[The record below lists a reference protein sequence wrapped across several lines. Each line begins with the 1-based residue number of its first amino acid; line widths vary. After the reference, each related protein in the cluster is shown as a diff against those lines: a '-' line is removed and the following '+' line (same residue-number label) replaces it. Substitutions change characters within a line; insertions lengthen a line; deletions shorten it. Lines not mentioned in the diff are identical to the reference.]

1 MSECLVRCRSLLLAI
16 LMITMAQV
24 GYTMN
29 GFDISE
35 DLTLDS
41 MNEPAEV
48 PTNNNIQNLYVGGA
62 HTCVITEGE
71 LMKCWGNNSAGQ
83 LGIGN
88 SESMGDE
95 PNEMGTHLPYLDL
108 GTGLVPESAA
118 LGMSHTCI
126 LFTNNSLKCFG
137 DIEALGLGYTD
148 ANGAGDG
155 YLETG
160 DYLPFWPAPT
170 GRNVSLIAAGW
181 YHTCAVLDDGSMT
194 CWGENNHGQL
204 GMGNTTDLGLQS
216 DQTGDSISYV
226 SLPTGVTISD
236 MALGEDHTCVL
247 YDTGDVACWGG
258 NDFGQL
264 GIGSTEDIRD
274 EAAESLTNISFPSGR
289 YAIDITAGE
298 GFTCA
303 LLDNNEAICW
313 GLNDVGQLGQG
324 NSNNYGDSGS
334 EPVSGLSTID
344 IHSSATI
351 RTIDAGYDHVC
362 VSLNNNAV
370 KCWGGNLFGHLGIG
384 ISGPNAHRGDDVAE
398 MGSNLPSI
406 SLGSGMNPEAV
417 EVGENFACMLK
428 QSGTMPVKCWGSS
441 VNGRLGYENT
451 ETLGD
456 SSTDNLANNV
466 NLALDKEYKSVDC
479 GDSPFN
485 TETHIL
491 PSFEIDSNQKG
502 RTLDIAFRSDGCP
515 GIVYSDDN
523 VDNLRFAMYDN
534 GIWVFEYPYTSNIGN
549 SSALDVSLV
558 FDENDVPHIAWSDFG
573 YDTSNHDTHYATKA
587 NGKWNH
593 VQLENSMPV
602 TVDTEIIHFGD
613 GDLEIIASPFT
624 MGYLFSELCSASTDC
639 LESSDWNSQT
649 IIASFAYMQGLDS
662 DIGLNGD
669 AWVSQSITS
678 GSTDSFN
685 IVSKPTGGSWNG
697 IYPSLTAPNS
707 TGSTSAISDIE
718 VAPDGTV
725 HAVYLHEDYAT
736 DGIMYVSCSGGR
748 STCSSSSNWSFIPV
762 PYVTNKTFSL
772 AVDYDLVP
780 HVFFNSSSSLQYTK
794 LVDGSWTTP
803 VEILNLAVN
812 EVRADFHPNGKL
824 WLGAQL
830 TANDNI
836 WMIEGASFGGNGMS
850 IDIDGDGWSGIEEY
864 RCGSDMIN
872 SSSTPADADFD
883 GICDAEDEIHDLFT
897 YGESRTTSVGE
908 DFSCG
913 LTAQPDDGSNSNTLY
928 CWGSNSHQQLGN
940 FVVSN
945 NPVLQSTAWAVPVL
959 GLPSSWHAVDVDVG
973 ARHACAIGV
982 DGDVYCWGDNAHG
995 QLGINS
1001 TVATSL
1007 PVEVQLPVNTRAMS
1021 ISAGSQHTCVV
1032 TTVGEL
1038 YCWGDSS
1045 NQQLGEYYLSNS
1057 SGYIEETFSSSNWL
1071 DTTSFSDVY
1080 IGQYGSNS
1088 HDNDWTYST
1097 DNGGTL
1103 KWDLKSG
1110 NTRYNEFSFT
1120 INALSDGYITF
1131 DVKSDMGSNDYVGLH
1146 IDSSNQGWYHP
1157 PNTWTTRNHSF
1168 TAGTHELAFT
1178 GINQGTSSGF
1188 NDAWLDNIVIHAGF
1202 SLEEGGIVRTPAQ
1215 VSLGSMIVSEVTTG
1229 DDHTCVATSTGAA
1242 YCWGDNG
1249 DSTTM
1254 TLGNSSF
1261 TGTNSSSPLLV
1272 DLAGTGSQ
1280 YSGSQPPRFG
1290 LLSAGAGATCGTL
1303 LTNAST
1309 ICWGKSSAGTSI
1321 LGGGSGPSIHGT
1333 FVSLNDTAS
1342 SLSVGHH
1349 HACAVVDNKIQCWGE
1364 ENGGELGDGGSSSS
1378 SSSTP
1383 VEVDITGLGTP
1394 IDVSV
1399 SEIGNTSCALFKK
1412 DLAYSFRCWGSDEVG
1427 AIGDDASYN
1436 NETSPSSNV
1445 TTLTHGFVEPTAP
1458 SSSLDIANYDI
1469 AEVSGGF
1476 SYHCARSYQG
1486 LVKCWG
1492 YGSSGRLGIG
1502 GSANIGD
1509 SPNEMGDYQEFTDL
1523 GTNLFATDITTGTDF
1538 SCAVLNNTQIK
1549 CWGEGGFLQLGN
1561 GNTNDRGSN
1570 SNEMGDNLPYVRA
1583 PGTSLPLSG
1592 IVKVDAGSRAACA
1605 LSSEGQVFCW
1615 GYNDNY
1621 LVNPTVSPSGTTST
1635 YLQTQLSRPAI
1646 DIAVGD
1652 YHACVIL
1659 DNHQVQCWGRNSE
1672 GQLGT
1677 GNKTNPSQNTAQKER
1692 PYVDLGS
1699 DVGALDIMAGGRYT
1713 CAILTTE
1720 GTVCWGNGASNRHG
1734 RNSTSDFSSMGDGLG
1749 NGTGRPYDTIAKP
1762 NRSSL
1767 SPSSQGT
1774 CIVDEW
1780 SEVQCWGHSY
1790 IAGTTTAAPITIN
1803 VGGHVRSVAV
1813 SDGPAACAI
1822 RIDGSLVCWGTGSYG
1837 SMGQGDSAHNY
1848 PSAAGEISIEHTDVR
1863 LWSPDTD
1870 FDGMLNLWDDDDD
1883 DDGVLDI
1890 NDAFSLDECASVDTD
1905 NDGMPDT
1912 ITSACSTVLVL
1923 DLDDDNDGWTDVNEI
1938 LCDTNTIS
1946 SLSVPI
1952 DTDSDGTCNYLDMD
1966 DDNDGWTDSQE
1977 HECEPQSF
1985 TSFSAV
1991 GSSSGAYP
1999 NTLNNE
2005 LYFGGPNSDELRYLG
2020 RSSQGYGGLWMWPSA
2035 TKDSVGPSSSSQRF
2049 TTSNYGDITLE
2060 HQDGVTYYAD
2070 RQYQGQFNDEINGLS
2085 SWVQASTSWSSS
2097 TSYRSEISLD
2107 ADNRVYVADGY
2118 YRFWH
2123 QNTIDSSTYTYTNL
2137 PNTNTANRHHLEAQD
2152 NGTVHHLW
2160 WHNNDLKYTQSHP
2173 VTSGSRSYDSIESI
2187 GGWANL
2193 YNHQFDLEV
2202 DSNGVAHIAF
2212 YRSSSSSYAITYM
2225 NNSAGSFSTIGFE
2238 NSLPQSAGHVDL
2250 DIDPLGQVNLAWTD
2264 PSNNSVY
2271 HTIIDGTTTSTQ
2283 PVPSTHTQI
2292 NSISQALD
2300 PLKNQSYIFTSSGA
2314 SSTVSYQGSFEAWS
2328 IDSTIVPGDIDSD
2341 GICDNLETAP
2351 VIYPPTSLEVGASA
2365 SISPSFPGLS
2375 PTLIINTT
2383 PLPAGLTLDQSTG
2396 VITGTPINSN
2406 LAFSVTLNTTSA
2418 QENWTGTIVIKI
2430 VPMAPLLTNYNSLHD
2445 CSNSNPQQNI
2455 EFASD
2460 GSMFYSVNWNNGCST
2475 SLPTDLPG
2483 LENKSTFDTS
2493 DLIIAKRSVDGVWQ
2507 WAHVI
2512 QSAATMASSD
2522 IALNSNDEPLLLFG
2536 VNSAYTIEFDRSHEH
2551 NIIGSSM
2558 PTGSNLILVQFNE
2571 TGHVVW
2577 NEFSKQPNSGYN
2589 TNVRS
2594 NGQSESSI
2602 VVSSNGNITIM
2613 GEYAGTSS
2621 SGASLGFGT
2630 LNVSRNVCSANWQPF
2645 IVRLDSSGVT
2655 QWMNTGN
2662 SGQRSGSC
2670 GHQYSLDLA
2679 ASSDG
2684 GVFLAT
2690 NQLTSSS
2697 GFGNLTAKYINGY
2710 TTLSIFSFDSSGQAE
2725 WYQMVSA
2732 DNTHLYGIS
2741 IAVFDDDSVHVTATP
2756 NYNDASHGT
2765 IHQFFETGVST
2776 TSSGYNAG
2784 WNNTVSPDSTHQ
2796 WTSSADSRAWLMTAR
2811 LNGNNGT
2818 PIWVDM
2824 NTDKISSSDS
2834 EGYGSKSSNPNSPS
2848 PVSYI
2853 QNNVAH
2859 VYVTD
2864 KDSSGLSN
2872 AAAFYRSSSIDN
2884 DEIHH
2889 VISST
2894 SSSHSSFGI
2903 MDFGP
2908 DGNDLPFFLQISQ
2921 YTFYWGYLGSVPEF
2935 SSNQQMQS
2943 SSSVRLNRMI
2953 GIAGHPINE
2962 KMPQVGVYF
2971 DEYPVDYSY
2980 YSNQFASWS
2989 LIGTNGSNWL
2999 PSGLNF
3005 VSSSGRIYGTPTTIT
3020 ANATYWLNHT
3030 TQGRTISS
3038 LITFGVSPTAPT
3050 LSYSGSRTL
3059 ERGDTM
3065 TSWTP
3070 SITGISY
3077 LQSITVTPSLPNG
3090 ITIDQSNGTIEGT
3103 PMYNMSSTQYSIVA
3117 CNSWGVCG
3125 TAETIT
3131 LVINE
3136 PLASPVWGGNNTL
3149 AFARDVTVR
3158 ECPVTSAGG
3167 MVATWAISSTPNLPY
3182 GLTFNTTTGCF
3193 EGTPLLYTNAQNY
3206 DVTATNSGGSTP
3218 VTVEINITGAGIGLT
3233 YPAGSLIL
3241 ENGTAM
3247 QPIAGQT
3254 TGDNAQSWNI
3264 TPTLPAGLSFGTT
3277 NGTIW
3282 GTPSESSVPTN
3293 YTVTVTSNSAAT
3305 ATFTIEIEV
3314 LEPVEEIT
3322 LSLPFNSLS
3331 LTNLTEMQPLS
3342 VQTTGHPAVSWS
3354 ISPALPSGLELGPTN
3369 GTLWGTP
3376 IQANASTVYT
3386 ITAVTLGGATDN
3398 ISLTIEVLDIVEEI
3412 HLTMPTNLVMLVNG
3426 SAMQPI
3432 SGQTSGDTPVTWTI
3446 TPALSSGLDF
3456 GSTNGTIWG
3465 TPNASSILTTYT
3477 VTVYTA
3483 GGFSDSATL
3492 QMIVQEDTDGDS
3504 IPDIVDLDD
3513 DNDGV
3518 LDGNE
3523 ETGCELDPD
3532 CDDDGTNDGEDAFPL
3547 DPSEDSDFDN
3557 DGIGDNADEDD
3568 DNDGWTEA
3576 NETACGGHSD
3586 LDPLDYPSDIDGDGE
3601 CDFTDTTDDREIAIS
3616 YPVTVLDLTI
3626 NQAMS
3631 SLSPTVTG
3639 GNVTNWSI
3647 SPTLPNGLTFNE
3659 TGVLTGTP
3667 STNTSTIQY
3676 TVTAINGQYTAIA
3689 TLTITVYEV
3698 TGDADADGISD
3709 AMDPDDDNDGWT
3721 DLEEAAC
3728 NNTNSLD
3735 ANDHPTD
3742 LDGDGICDF
3751 VDDFR
3756 DLPLAVSYPSQILQL
3771 ANGSLMDSFIPTVAG
3786 GDVATWEIS
3795 GELPEGLTFGWSPA
3809 RDASMDG
3816 SIRGTPTEEIPPT
3829 TYLIWANN
3837 SVSSATFEVTISVLL
3852 DTDTDGTPDIYDLD
3866 DDGDTW
3872 SDVLEGLCGS
3882 DSLDVSDSPSDEDND
3897 GICDALSTG
3906 PDVTDTDGDG
3916 VPDESDAFPNDS
3928 AAAFDNDNDGMPDDI
3943 FGFSQST
3950 PRLIEDLDDDN
3961 DGWLD
3966 TREAECGSDRFD
3978 NASMPID
3985 SDEDGSCDGID
3996 QDRDGDG
4003 FNNIVDA
4010 FPGDKS
4016 AFADLDN
4023 DGLPDNLT
4031 GSSNTGL
4038 VADTDDDGDNYTDQE
4053 EIECGSDPMD
4063 LNSIPPDA
4071 DGNGL
4076 CDAKENTSTIVE
4088 PEPDEE
4094 GLFLISSKYWW
4105 CCILFLLLLLF
4116 LLIPLMGTNKKIIL
4130 ARKQG
4135 PEPPNTDASP
4145 KFLEG
4150 KGTRK
4155 DPFVLAS
4162 FTVQPGSTQI
4172 CSEKITI
4179 TNISSGY
4186 LVGMSDRME
4195 TENDTRFQMVDV
4207 KDKDEFED
4215 HKSVSEIEVGEDGTI
4230 VVKFLFTD
4238 EDHPTLAGGSYD
4250 SIIRLGS
4257 ASVYFSWNV
4266 VVEGDPDYIA
4276 EQKAEEE
4283 ARIAAAVKAQA
4294 EEEEEDAEA
4303 AKVKAEAEAVK
4314 VKAEAEAEATK
4325 VKAEAEAE
4333 AAKVKAEAEAA
4344 KVKAEAEAEI
4354 AKVKAEAEVA
4364 KAKAEAE
4371 AESQK
4376 AAAEKAKAE
4385 AESAKAKA
4393 EAERAESEKAA
4404 AARIKQMEKEMEARR
4419 KRLENL
4425 DEKTRKKEEE
4435 LLRVAEKA
4443 KSIDFGTLGVASST
4457 KLKKKVE
4464 KNSTELEVGDASKF
4478 AESGEAYISDVEGGA
4493 RISWKS
4499 KSGNKLVDVK
4509 GIKRGFAAAA
4519 IVTVRDDLQTIKG
4532 IGPFIEDKLHALG
4545 IFTFNQVGNM
4555 NSELE
4560 ETVNVAIEFFSGRVK
4575 RDEWAKQ
4582 ARKLAKNR

>member
-1 MSECLVRCRSLLLAI
+1 
-16 LMITMAQV
+16 MAQV
-24 GYTMN
+24 GYTMS
-29 GFDISE
+29 GFESPKDS
-35 DLTLDS
+35 TLDS
-41 MNEPAEV
+41 MNESAEV
-48 PTNNNIQNLYVGGA
+48 PTNNDIQNLYVGGA
-62 HTCVITEGE
+62 HSCVITEGE

-226 SLPTGVTISD
+226 SLPTGVTISN
-236 MALGEDHTCVL
+236 MALGADHTCVL

-344 IHSSATI
+344 LHSSATI

-384 ISGPNAHRGDDVAE
+384 ISGPTAHRGDDVNE

-406 SLGSGMNPEAV
+406 SLGGSMNPKAV

-428 QSGTMPVKCWGSS
+428 QSGTMPVKCWGTS

-456 SSTDNLANNV
+456 SSTDNLANV
-466 NLALDKEYKSVDC
+466 LDFALDSEYASVDC
-479 GDSPFN
+479 GASPFN
-485 TETHIL
+485 SEMHIL
-491 PSFEIDSNQKG
+491 PAFQLDSNQKG

-523 VDNLRFAMYDN
+523 TDNLRFAMYDN
-534 GIWVFEYPYTSNIGN
+534 GIWVFEYPYTSNISN

-558 FDENDVPHIAWSDFG
+558 FDDNDVPQIAWSDFG
-573 YDTSNHDTHYATKA
+573 YDTTNHDTHYATKA

-593 VQLENSMPV
+593 VQLENSYPV
-602 TVDTEIIHFGD
+602 TYDTEIIHFGD

-624 MGYLFSELCSASTDC
+624 QGWLLSELCSASTDC

-649 IIASFAYMQGLDS
+649 IIATFAYMQGLDS

-678 GSTDSFN
+678 GSTDSFH
-685 IVSKPTGGSWNG
+685 IVSKPTGGSWATSS
-697 IYPSLTAPNS
+697 SLSAPNS

-748 STCSSSSNWSFIPV
+748 SNCNTSSNWSFIHV
-762 PYVTNKTFSL
+762 PHVTNKTFSL

-850 IDIDGDGWSGIEEY
+850 IDIDGDGWLGIEEF

-872 SSSTPADADFD
+872 SSSTPADADGD
-883 GICDAEDEIHDLFT
+883 GICDAEDEIHDLAS
-897 YGESRTTSVGE
+897 YGEPRTISVGD
-908 DFSCG
+908 DFACG
-913 LTAQPDDGSNSNTLY
+913 LTAIPEDGNATNASTVY
-928 CWGSNSHQQLGN
+928 CWGSNSHSQLGN
-940 FVVSN
+940 IVA
-945 NPVLQSTAWAVPVL
+945 STIPFPYVQYGVPVTPSQLPL
-959 GLPSSWHAVDVDVG
+959 GWLAVDVDVG
-973 ARHACAIGV
+973 ARHACAIGI
-982 DGDVYCWGDNAHG
+982 DGDIYCWGDNTHG

-1001 TVATSL
+1001 TVTSSL
-1007 PVEVQLPVNTRAMS
+1007 PVEVELPNNNRARS
-1021 ISAGSQHTCVV
+1021 ISLGSQHTCAV
-1032 TTVGEL
+1032 TVEDTL

-1045 NQQLGEYYLSNS
+1045 NQQLGEYFITNS

-1080 IGQYGSNS
+1080 IGQYGSHG

-1097 DNGGTL
+1097 DDGGTL

-1110 NTRYNEFSFT
+1110 NTYYNEFSFT

-1131 DVKSDMGSNDYVGLH
+1131 DVKSDMGSSDYVGLH

-1157 PNTWTTRNHSF
+1157 PSTWTTRNHSF
-1168 TAGTHELAFT
+1168 TAGTHELAFV
-1178 GINQGTSSGF
+1178 GINQYYSSGF

-1202 SLEEGGIVRTPAQ
+1202 SLEEGGILRTPSQ

-1229 DDHTCVATSTGAA
+1229 DDHTCVTTSTSAA

-1249 DSTTM
+1249 GSTTM

-1280 YSGSQPPRFG
+1280 YSGPQPPRFG

-1309 ICWGKSSAGTSI
+1309 ICWGTSSAGTSI
-1321 LGGGSGPSIHGT
+1321 LGGSSPSINGT
-1333 FVSLNDTAS
+1333 FVSLNENAT

-1349 HACAVVDNKIQCWGE
+1349 HACAVAENTIRCWGK
-1364 ENGGELGDGGSSSS
+1364 ENAGELGDGGTSSST
-1378 SSSTP
+1378 SSTP
-1383 VEVDITGLGTP
+1383 VEVDITGHGTP
-1394 IDVSV
+1394 FDISV
-1399 SEIGNTSCALFKK
+1399 SETGNTSCGLFKR
-1412 DLAYSFRCWGSDEVG
+1412 ASNYSFMCWGSHSNG
-1427 AIGDDASYN
+1427 ALGQGAGSDKAEPTN
-1436 NETSPSSNV
+1436 AV
-1445 TTLTHGFVEPTAP
+1445 TTLQYGWVNPTAT
-1458 SSSLDIANYDI
+1458 SSNLDVANYDI
-1469 AEVSGGF
+1469 AEVSGGQHN
-1476 SYHCARSYQG
+1476 YCARSYQG

-1492 YGSSGRLGIG
+1492 YGSQGRLGIG
-1502 GSANIGD
+1502 STTNIGD

-1523 GTNLFATDITTGTDF
+1523 GTNLFATDITTGYDF
-1538 SCAVLNNTQIK
+1538 ACAVLNNTQIK
-1549 CWGEGGFLQLGN
+1549 CWGENGYYQLSN
-1561 GNTNDRGSN
+1561 GDTSDRGDGP
-1570 SNEMGDNLPYVRA
+1570 NEMGDNLPYVRTQA
-1583 PGTSLPLSG
+1583 STNPVTGF
-1592 IVKVDAGSRAACA
+1592 VKVDAGHRSACA
-1605 LSSEGQVFCW
+1605 LTFEGAVYCW

-1621 LVNPTVSPSGTTST
+1621 LISSASWTMGSAT
-1635 YLQTQLSRPAI
+1635 LQTQLSRPAI

-1677 GNKTNPSQNTAQKER
+1677 GNKTTPNQNTAQKER

-1699 DVGALDIMAGGRYT
+1699 DVGALDIMAGGSYT

-1720 GTVCWGNGASNRHG
+1720 GTVCWGEGANYRHG
-1734 RNSTSDFSSMGDGLG
+1734 RNSTNDFSSMGDGLG
-1749 NGTGRPYDTIAKP
+1749 NGTGSPYDTIAKP

-1767 SPSSQGT
+1767 ATNSQGT

-1780 SEVQCWGHSY
+1780 SEVQCWGHNY

-1803 VGGHVRSVAV
+1803 AGGHVRSVAV
-1813 SDGPAACAI
+1813 ADGPSACAI

-1837 SMGQGDSAHNY
+1837 QLGQGDSSNNY
-1848 PSAAGEISIEHTDVR
+1848 PPASGEIIIEYTDVR

-1870 FDGMLNLWDDDDD
+1870 FDGMINLWDDDDD

-1912 ITSACSTVLVL
+1912 ITSACSTLLVL

-1977 HECEPQSF
+1977 HECEAQSF
-1985 TSFSAV
+1985 TSFRAV
-1991 GSSSGAYP
+1991 GSSSGTYP
-1999 NTLNNE
+1999 NSVNGE

-2020 RSSQGYGGLWMWPSA
+2020 RSSDGYGGLWMWPSA
-2035 TKDSVGPSSSSQRF
+2035 TKDSQGPSSSSQRF
-2049 TTSNYGDITLE
+2049 SNSNYGDITLE

-2070 RQYQGQFNDEINGLS
+2070 RYNQGQFNDEINGLS
-2085 SWVQASTSWSSS
+2085 SHSATSTQYGSS
-2097 TSYRSEISLD
+2097 TSFRSEISLD

-2123 QNTIDSSTYTYTNL
+2123 QNTIDSSTYSYTNL
-2137 PNTNTANRHHLEAQD
+2137 PNTNSNNKHHLEAQD

-2160 WHNNDLKYTQSHP
+2160 WHSNDLKYTQSHP
-2173 VTSGSRSYDSIESI
+2173 VTGSSGRSYDSIETI
-2187 GGWANL
+2187 GGWGDL
-2193 YNHQFDLEV
+2193 QNHQFDLEV
-2202 DSNGVAHIAF
+2202 DSNGVAHVAL

-2238 NSLPQSAGHVDL
+2238 NSLPNSAGHVDL
-2250 DIDPLGQVNLAWTD
+2250 DIDPLGRVNLAWTD
-2264 PSNNSVY
+2264 SNNKSVY
-2271 HTIIDGTTTSTQ
+2271 HTIIDGTTTNTQFVLST
-2283 PVPSTHTQI
+2283 SGSIHT
-2292 NSISQALD
+2292 ISQALD
-2300 PLKNQSYIFTSSGA
+2300 PVKNQSYIFTSSG
-2314 SSTVSYQGSFEAWS
+2314 SDSTVSHQGSFEPSS

-2351 VIYPPTSLEVGASA
+2351 VIYPLTPLEIGSSA
-2365 SISPSFPGLS
+2365 SISPSFPGLP
-2375 PTLIINTT
+2375 PTLISNTT

-2406 LAFSVTLNTTSA
+2406 SAFSVTMNTTSA

-2430 VPMAPLLTNYNSLHD
+2430 IPIAPLLTNYNSNIACAHSD
-2445 CSNSNPQQNI
+2445 THQNI

-2460 GSMFYSVNWNNGCST
+2460 GSMFYSGNWHSYCN

-2483 LENKSTFDTS
+2483 LENKSTFDTG

-2512 QSAATMASSD
+2512 ESAATLKSSD
-2522 IALNSNDEPLLLFG
+2522 IALNSNDEPLLLFY
-2536 VNSAYTIEFDRSHEH
+2536 VNSNFGIEFDRSHEH
-2551 NIIGSSM
+2551 NIISSSM
-2558 PTGSNLILVQFNE
+2558 NSGTSLVLVQFNG

-2577 NEFSKQPNSGYN
+2577 NEFSRPSGSYGA
-2589 TNVRS
+2589 NVRH
-2594 NGQSESSI
+2594 NDASENSI
-2602 VVSSNGNITIM
+2602 VVSPNGNITIM
-2613 GEYAGTSS
+2613 GEYYGNGGGVSI
-2621 SGASLGFGT
+2621 GFGT
-2630 LNVSRNVCSANWQPF
+2630 LNVSRNSSGAHWQPF
-2645 IVRLDSSGVT
+2645 IARLDSSGVV
-2655 QWMNTGN
+2655 QWMNTGKT
-2662 SGQRSGSC
+2662 GQHSQNPN
-2670 GHQYSLDLA
+2670 HQYSLDLA

-2690 NQLTSSS
+2690 QSLGVTS
-2697 GFGNLTAKYINGY
+2697 FGNLTTKPGTSGNYALN
-2710 TTLSIFSFDSSGQAE
+2710 IFSIDSTGQAE

-2732 DNTHLYGIS
+2732 SGVHLFGIS

-2756 NYNDASHGT
+2756 NRHDTNHGT
-2765 IHQFFETGVST
+2765 IQKFYETGVST

-2784 WNNTVSPDSTHQ
+2784 WNNTVSFASTHQ
-2796 WTSSADSRAWLMTAR
+2796 FSTSEDSRAWLLTAR

-2818 PIWVDM
+2818 PIWVDL
-2824 NTDKISSSDS
+2824 NTDKISGDMA
-2834 EGYGSKSSNPNSPS
+2834 EGYGSRGQISTTPS

-2853 QNNVAH
+2853 QNNVVH

-2864 KDSSGLSN
+2864 KSSSGTSD
-2872 AAAFYRSSSIDN
+2872 AASFYGSSTIDN

-2889 VISST
+2889 VLSAT
-2894 SSSHSSFGI
+2894 SSSDSDFAI
-2903 MDFGP
+2903 IDFGP
-2908 DGNDLPFFLQISQ
+2908 DGNDRPFFFQRSDQ
-2921 YTFYWGYLGSVPEF
+2921 HFYWGHHESIPEF
-2935 SSNQQMQS
+2935 SSQTVYSFSN
-2943 SSSVRLNRMI
+2943 VRLNRMI

-2971 DEYPVDYSY
+2971 SEYPVDYHNSGSTGY
-2980 YSNQFASWS
+2980 ASWS
-2989 LIGTNGSNWL
+2989 LIGTNGSTWL
-2999 PSGLNF
+2999 PNNLNF
-3005 VSSSGRIYGTPTTIT
+3005 ESSTGRFYGTPTTIT

-3030 TQGRTISS
+3030 TQGRTIST

-3050 LSYSGSRTL
+3050 LSYSGGTQTL

-3065 TSWTP
+3065 TDWTP
-3070 SITGISY
+3070 TITGINY

-3090 ITIDQSNGTIEGT
+3090 IFIDQSNGTISGT

-3149 AFARDVTVR
+3149 YFARDVNVR

-3167 MVATWAISSTPNLPY
+3167 MVEIWSIASTPNLPY
-3182 GLTFNTTTGCF
+3182 GLSFNTTTGCF

-3206 DVTATNSGGSTP
+3206 TVTAQNSGGQTQVQVS
-3218 VTVEINITGAGIGLT
+3218 INITGAGIGLT
-3233 YPAGSLIL
+3233 YPTGSLIL

-3254 TGDNAQSWNI
+3254 TGDNAQSWSI
-3264 TPTLPAGLSFGTT
+3264 SPSLPNGLSFGLT

-3282 GTPSESSVPTN
+3282 GTPSVSSNPVN
-3293 YTVTVTSNSAAT
+3293 YTVTVTSNSGVT
-3305 ATFTIEIEV
+3305 ATFTIEIEI

-3331 LTNLTEMQPLS
+3331 LTNLTEMQPVS
-3342 VQTTGHPAVSWS
+3342 VQTTGDPAVSWS

-3369 GTLWGTP
+3369 GTLWGIP

-3412 HLTMPTNLVMLVNG
+3412 YLTMPTNLVMLVNG

-3446 TPALSSGLDF
+3446 SPALPSGLDINA
-3456 GSTNGTIWG
+3456 SNGTIWG
-3465 TPNASSILTTYT
+3465 TPTTSSILTTYT

-3483 GGFSDSATL
+3483 GGYSDSATI
-3492 QMIVQEDTDGDS
+3492 QIIVQEDTDGDS
-3504 IPDIVDLDD
+3504 IPDIVDNDD

-3557 DGIGDNADEDD
+3557 DGIGDNADDDD

-3616 YPVTVLDLTI
+3616 YPVNVLDLTI
-3626 NQAMS
+3626 NQAMTTM
-3631 SLSPTVTG
+3631 SPTVTG
-3639 GNVTNWSI
+3639 GNVTSWSI
-3647 SPTLPNGLTFNE
+3647 SPELPNGLIFNE
-3659 TGVLTGTP
+3659 TGVLSGTP
-3667 STNTSTIQY
+3667 SSNSSTLMYVI
-3676 TVTAINGQYTAIA
+3676 TASNGQYSTST

-3709 AMDPDDDNDGWT
+3709 ALDPDDDNDGWT

-3735 ANDHPTD
+3735 ANDYPTD

-3751 VDDFR
+3751 VDNFR

-3771 ANGSLMDSFIPTVAG
+3771 ANGSMMDTFTPTVAG
-3786 GDVATWEIS
+3786 GDVAEWEIS

-3829 TYLIWANN
+3829 TYTIWANN

-3872 SDVLEGLCGS
+3872 SDALEGLCGT
-3882 DSLDVSDSPSDEDND
+3882 DSLDVSDSPSDEDDD

-3906 PDVTDTDGDG
+3906 PDITDTDGDG
-3916 VPDESDAFPNDS
+3916 VPDESDAFPNDP

-3950 PRLIEDLDDDN
+3950 PPLIEDLDDDN

-3978 NASMPID
+3978 NSSMPID
-3985 SDEDGSCDGID
+3985 SDQDGTCDGID

-4105 CCILFLLLLLF
+4105 CCILLLLLLLF

-4135 PEPPNTDASP
+4135 PEPPYTESSP

-4162 FTVQPGSTQI
+4162 FTVQPGSTQV

-4195 TENDTRFQMVDV
+4195 TENDNRFQMLDV
-4207 KDKDEFED
+4207 KDKDEFEEN
-4215 HKSVSEIEVGEDGTI
+4215 KSVNEIEVGEDGTI

-4238 EDHPTLAGGSYD
+4238 EEDPTLAGGNYD
-4250 SIIRLGS
+4250 ATIRIGS
-4257 ASVYFSWNV
+4257 ASVYFSWNI
-4266 VVEGDPDYIA
+4266 VVEGDLAYIA
-4276 EQKAEEE
+4276 QQKAEEE
-4283 ARIAAAVKAQA
+4283 ARIEAAAKAKA
-4294 EEEEEDAEA
+4294 EEEDQVDVEKAKAEAEA
-4303 AKVKAEAEAVK
+4303 AKVKAEAEA
-4314 VKAEAEAEATK
+4314 EAAK

-4344 KVKAEAEAEI
+4344 KVKAAAEAEA
-4354 AKVKAEAEVA
+4354 AKVKAEAEAEVA
-4364 KAKAEAE
+4364 KVKAEAE
-4371 AESQK
+4371 AAK
-4376 AAAEKAKAE
+4376 ADAERVKEEAE
-4385 AESAKAKA
+4385 AEANKRRK
-4393 EAERAESEKAA
+4393 EAEKEAA
-4404 AARIKQMEKEMEARR
+4404 KRQERMDKELEERR
-4419 KRLENL
+4419 KRLANL
-4425 DEKTRKKEEE
+4425 DEKARKKEEE

-4443 KSIDFGTLGVASST
+4443 KNIDFGTLGVASSS
-4457 KLKKKVE
+4457 KVKKKVKE
-4464 KNSTELEVGDASKF
+4464 NSTEIEVGDTSKF
-4478 AESGEAYISDVEGGA
+4478 TESGEAYISDVEGGA

-4499 KSGNKLVDVK
+4499 KSGNKLMGVK

-4519 IVTVRDDLQTIKG
+4519 VVTVRDDLQTIKG

-4545 IFTFNQVGNM
+4545 IFTFDQIGNM

-4575 RDEWAKQ
+4575 RDEWTKQ